1 MVVQKIGEIKMWKKY
16 WWLIPLF
23 IVLVLV
29 ILLLAGREKPPTQEM
44 TNAEKAIAEAKQK
57 EASIYAPDIFSKAE
71 ESMKKAKDLTREKK
85 YKEAKK
91 AAEDTIN
98 LAKQAVSQVE
108 PNKAKMKAEA
118 EQMISD
124 LRKGIDELRGLI
136 AKPSKRM
143 TQREKKELEE
153 LIQKWEKDLANTEAM
168 IGAQKVRQA
177 YDQLMALKK
186 EVDSKRERFIPSPEE
201 EKGIK

>member
-1 MVVQKIGEIKMWKKY
+1 MSKKFL
-16 WWLIPLF
+16 WLIVPVVIIILILVF
-23 IVLVLV
+23 I
-29 ILLLAGREKPPTQEM
+29 IGREKPPTQEVE
-44 TNAEKAIAEAKQK
+44 NAERSVAEAKQK
-57 EASIYAPDIFSKAE
+57 EADIYVSDIFSKAE
-71 ESMKKAKDLTREKK
+71 ETLKKTHDLMREKK

-98 LAKQAVSQVE
+98 LAKQALSQVE
-108 PNKAKMKAEA
+108 PNKSKMKAEA
-118 EQMISD
+118 EQIISD
-124 LRKGIDELRGLI
+124 IRNGTDELKSLI

-143 TQREKKELEE
+143 TKRERKDLEE
-153 LIQKWEKDLANTEAM
+153 LIQKWEKDLANIEAM
-168 IGAQKVRQA
+168 MEAKKIRQA